1 MLTMEEHHL
10 LLQPATQLPKSASTE
25 KYQQASKG
33 IAFKEAALLSHFPL
47 LREKGIE
54 GNGSQAAE
62 YQARR
67 LLAQLPFHVG

>member
-10 LLQPATQLPKSASTE
+10 LLQPVTQLPESACTE
-25 KYQQASKG
+25 KYQRASKG

-47 LREKGIE
+47 PREKGIE